1 MKNTHDDVLSSLDLG
16 RAYSKRVP
24 RTNCALRIKKCA
36 PRISSGIYFFKHKLI
51 IIGLDWIGELA
62 KYCDERVCL
71 WVGLSV
77 CQSVREHISETTRP
91 NFITFSWHVAY
102 VMVVA
107 RYSFSDKIAI
117 RYILPVL

>member
-1 MKNTHDDVLSSLDLG
+1 MMTYCLHWILAGPILS
-16 RAYSKRVP
+16 VFP
-24 RTNCALRIKKCA
+24 ALIVHPELKSVH
-36 PRISSGIYFFKHKLI
+36 PGFPVTFIFFKHKLI

>member
-1 MKNTHDDVLSSLDLG
+1 MMTYCLHWILAGPILG
-16 RAYSKRVP
+16 VFPALIVHSELKR
-24 RTNCALRIKKCA
+24 CA

-77 CQSVREHISETTRP
+77 CQSVREHISETTWP

-102 VMVVA
+102 VMAVA